1 MTPPRTRSRQA
12 RPASRHR
19 KDPGFA
25 AASRQRSRRHGQG
38 HAGHALPRLLAMSR
52 HTLAVLLCTLQACSV
67 LPTRTPPAAEL
78 ALPASWSGSEAATA
92 GAAAVLSTPLADWW
106 LRFDDPQLAA
116 LVRQALQANTRLLG
130 AQAALQQA
138 QALRDVA
145 AAAMWPVVGA
155 SASAQR
161 GSAEGHSTGN
171 RLQAGLNASWAI
183 DLFGG
188 QRAALAAGEA
198 GMAASQASLGD
209 VQVQLAAEVA
219 HSYLLLRSAQARLAI
234 TGQNLASQQE
244 VLQLT
249 LWRQQAGLPGA
260 LEAEQALA
268 AVAQNQALLP
278 VLASSIEQSRHALA
292 VLTGQPPGAL
302 PALHDPRRAGVIP
315 RLREPITPA
324 MPADTLRQR
333 ADIRAA
339 EYQVAAALARVG
351 QAQALRW
358 PDFAIGGSLGVEAAT
373 AGGLSHAGAL
383 LGSLLAS
390 ITLPVFDGGALRAQ
404 VGVQQAALAQA
415 QQAYR
420 GAVLKALQEVEDVM
434 TALRGDQLRLASLL
448 QAADA
453 AGRAARLAR
462 QRYDSGL
469 IDFQNVQD
477 TQRAQLAAQ
486 DSLASG
492 QADVASDHIR
502 LFTALGGGWRP
513 VTPVSPP

>member
-1 MTPPRTRSRQA
+1 MT
-12 RPASRHR
+12 RHR
-19 KDPGFA
+19 SYP
-25 AASRQRSRRHGQG
+25 RRSKMNTG
-38 HAGHALPRLLAMSR
+38 HASL
-52 HTLAVLLCTLQACSV
+52 LAVLLCTLQGCSTL
-67 LPTRTPPAAEL
+67 LPQEPAATAL
-78 ALPASWSGSEAATA
+78 VLPASWSATDAMPA
-92 GAAAVLSTPLADWW
+92 GDLRVAGTPLADWW

-116 LVRQALQANTRLLG
+116 LVRQALLANTRLQG

-145 AAAMWPVVGA
+145 AAAMWPALGA

-161 GSAEGHSTGN
+161 GSAGGHSTGN

-188 QRAALAAGEA
+188 QRAALAAGNA
-198 GMAASQASLGD
+198 SMAASQASLGD

-219 HSYLLLRSAQARLAI
+219 QHYLLLRSAQARRAI
-234 TGQNLASQQE
+234 ATQNLASQQDI
-244 VLQLT
+244 LQLT
-249 LWRQQAGLPGA
+249 RWRQQAGLLGA
-260 LEAEQALA
+260 LEAEQAQA
-268 AVAQNQALLP
+268 ATAQNQALLP
-278 VLASSIEQSRHALA
+278 VLDSSIEQSQHALA
-292 VLTGQPPGAL
+292 VLTGQPPASL
-302 PALHDPRRAGVIP
+302 PALRDPRLAGLIP
-315 RLREPITPA
+315 QVRERIMPA
-324 MPADTLRQR
+324 IPADTLRQR

-373 AGGLSHAGAL
+373 AGGLSHAGAV

-390 ITLPVFDGGALRAQ
+390 ITLPIFDGGTLRAQ

-415 QQAYR
+415 QLAYR
-420 GAVLKALQEVEDVM
+420 GAVLSALQQVEDALA
-434 TALRGDQLRLASLL
+434 ALRGNRLRLASLL

-469 IDFQNVQD
+469 IDFQNVQE
-477 TQRAQLAAQ
+477 TQRTQLAAQ

-492 QADVASDHIR
+492 QADIASDHIR

-513 VTPVSPP
+513 DTPGTPP